1 VGEYRIVL
9 KVYVAAKLVSV
20 EPSLERANLRRR
32 ISSMTIQ
39 PVPAGARAL
48 PGYDD
53 RFSLRIGNHRIAYRL
68 DRAQRE
74 VTIVAVTYCNRA
86 RAAPGSI
93 D

>member
-9 KVYVAAKLVSV
+9 KVHVAAKLVSV

-68 DRAQRE
+68 DWVRRE
-74 VTIVAVTYCNRA
+74 VTIVAVRYCNRA
-86 RAAPGSI
+86 RAARCSI
-93 D
+93 E